1 MRKNIGNGSSGTTI
15 LAEKV
20 GDLQG
25 YIDRMKDARV
35 LVVGDVML
43 DHFIYG
49 DVSRMSAEAPVPVLL
64 KGSEVY
70 VPGGAGN
77 VLANLSGL
85 KVRAHIVA
93 VTGDDPQAALLQSCL
108 ESYGAGTEGLVRDDA
123 RPTIVKTRFLTG
135 SKHLLRVDAE
145 DTAPVSGAIADRLYK
160 QAEAL
165 IDSVSV
171 LILSDYGKG
180 TLTPALIARLIA
192 LAREKGIPV
201 LVDPKGDDYSKYK
214 GATVVTPNG
223 KELSLATGGMKTGT
237 DSEVVAAAQSLQKSS
252 GIISVLATRSQDGMT
267 LLEKDLSPV
276 HIRATAQEVF
286 DVTGA
291 GDTVIATLAAAL
303 SAGASL
309 PAAAQIANLA
319 AGLVVAKV
327 GTAVVACDDLYQTVR
342 NIAAA

>member
-1 MRKNIGNGSSGTTI
+1 MPRT
-15 LAEKV
+15 
-20 GDLQG
+20 Q
-25 YIDRMKDARV
+25 
-35 LVVGDVML
+35 
-43 DHFIYG
+43 
-49 DVSRMSAEAPVPVLL
+49 
-64 KGSEVY
+64 
-70 VPGGAGN
+70 
-77 VLANLSGL
+77 
-85 KVRAHIVA
+85 
-93 VTGDDPQAALLQSCL
+93 
-108 ESYGAGTEGLVRDDA
+108 
-123 RPTIVKTRFLTG
+123 
-135 SKHLLRVDAE
+135 
-145 DTAPVSGAIADRLYK
+145 PVSGAIADRLYK

-303 SAGASL
+303 IGGRVFAGGGTDRQSGGRSCRG
-309 PAAAQIANLA
+309 QSRNGGR
-319 AGLVVAKV
+319 GL
-327 GTAVVACDDLYQTVR
+327 
-342 NIAAA
+342 